1 MSENIEVI
9 KSIEAPIILD
19 TPTNE
24 PNLTIDLLKRKFEHL
39 DEEIKKITTD
49 NIFFNGEIKELT
61 ATNKIFLEHINQIN
75 AQCNKSS
82 CEIKNIPEK
91 NTICNKISRCFRKR
105 KISIIN

>member
-9 KSIEAPIILD
+9 KKKRKRIKKKKILNNVLSIEAPIILD

-39 DEEIKKITTD
+39 DEE
-49 NIFFNGEIKELT
+49 
-61 ATNKIFLEHINQIN
+61 INQIN